1 MSISILVSG
10 TNPMSLLYKFF
21 RDYHAAILACLMVL
35 LVVFFEEIIGTERV
49 DKVIEHRLEESKK

>member
-1 MSISILVSG
+1 
-10 TNPMSLLYKFF
+10 
-21 RDYHAAILACLMVL
+21 MVL

>member
-1 MSISILVSG
+1 
-10 TNPMSLLYKFF
+10 MSLLYKFF